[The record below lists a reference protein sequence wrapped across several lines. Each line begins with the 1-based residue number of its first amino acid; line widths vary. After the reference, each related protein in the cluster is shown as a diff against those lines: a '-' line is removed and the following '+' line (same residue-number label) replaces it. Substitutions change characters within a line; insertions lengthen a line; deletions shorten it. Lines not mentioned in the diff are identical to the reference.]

1 MTEVAS
7 GVQAS
12 ASKLVII
19 SKRFCFKYLASAA
32 RRSQIWLPH
41 CLLPCFSLIFAS
53 LRWSCF
59 LAAAPVP
66 CPRAVWNT
74 GPAFTLLLCFSWIN
88 IAEIA
93 FLRERKNKQTNKKT
107 FSFMVQWE
115 HISSILLWQKIQTNV
130 CISFCLVLK
139 IFRFYSYSLSVKLSQ
154 GLVSLKISC
163 RNRKPMWL
171 KCNCFK
177 NKTLSQ
183 HIKSWLI
190 CRNWFVFEGST
201 WTHPRLVTRC
211 PDLQEDALGE
221 PLEMAFGEGH

>member
-1 MTEVAS
+1 MLTEVAS

-53 LRWSCF
+53 LGWSCC
-59 LAAAPVP
+59 LTAAPVP
-66 CPRAVWNT
+66 CPRAVWST

-88 IAEIA
+88 ITEIA
-93 FLRERKNKQTNKKT
+93 FLRERKKKKT

-139 IFRFYSYSLSVKLSQ
+139 ILQFYTVYQLNWAKGSCLLKSAVEIGSQ
-154 GLVSLKISC
+154 CDWNATVS
-163 RNRKPMWL
+163 
-171 KCNCFK
+171 K
-177 NKTLSQ
+177 NKTKHFPNIL
-183 HIKSWLI
+183 
-190 CRNWFVFEGST
+190 NPDWFVEIGLFSK
-201 WTHPRLVTRC
+201 
-211 PDLQEDALGE
+211 A
-221 PLEMAFGEGH
+221 GHGRIPGLWPGVLTFKRAH